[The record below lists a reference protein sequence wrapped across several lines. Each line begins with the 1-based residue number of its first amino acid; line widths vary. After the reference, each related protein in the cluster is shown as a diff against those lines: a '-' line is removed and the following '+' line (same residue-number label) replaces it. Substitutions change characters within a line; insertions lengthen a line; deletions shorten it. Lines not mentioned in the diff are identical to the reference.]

1 VRVSLHHTTRYAFD
15 RQVSFSPHVVRLRPA
30 PHTRTTI
37 EGYSLKISPLP
48 HFLNW
53 QQDPFGNF
61 QARLV
66 FPEPAKLL
74 TIDVDL
80 VANLVAINPFDFFL
94 QKSAEKLPIHYEPDL
109 ARELLPYVQAVPLEP
124 KLAALVNHC
133 RARIA
138 REGRRTM
145 DVLVEI
151 NQHVQGLLRYDIR
164 MEPGVFAP
172 EHTLTVGHGSCRDF
186 AWLQCQLL
194 RHLGFATRFASGYS
208 IQLQPDEK
216 PISGPAGVSQDVADL
231 HAWTEVFL
239 PGAGWVGLDATSG
252 LLAGEGHI
260 PLACTPEPGSAAPV
274 TGSFAWTKLADDEEL
289 GEDFS
294 FSMTVERIAEAP
306 RTTKPYGEETW
317 SAINRLGDTVDE
329 ALEKSDVRLSMGGE
343 PTFVYAADADAPEWN
358 TTALGGAKFRLA
370 DSLARRL
377 RQRFAPGGQLFH
389 GQSKWYPGEPL
400 PRWSIAC
407 YFRSDGVPIW
417 QDPNLIVAED
427 GPHATVDSAQAKSF
441 LVALAGRL
449 GVDSR
454 PIQPGYEDA
463 WYYLWRERRLPVN
476 VDPLNSR
483 LDDEMERK
491 HLAHVFEDSLGTV
504 VGFALPL
511 AHERDRGWRSGSWFL
526 RREHLF
532 LVAGDS
538 AMGFRLPL
546 DSLPWAAPGDLE
558 DREERFDPDPLATQP
573 PLPSRVVLQSSRPG
587 TDTPTAPPRPGQSA
601 AGHLRTALCAEPR
614 NGILHIFLP
623 PLSVEAFLEL
633 VAAIEQTA
641 TERALPVRLEGYPP
655 PADPRLVKFELTPDP
670 GVLEVNIQPSTS
682 WRSLCDLTTALYEE
696 ARALGLSTEKFDL
709 DGRHSGTGGGNH
721 ITLGGRSAAD
731 SPLLRRPDLLRS
743 LLGYWT
749 NHPSLSYLFS
759 GLFIGPTS
767 QAPRIDEARQDA
779 LGELEIAFRLVEA
792 GKECAPWLVDRL
804 FRHLLV
810 DITGNTHRA
819 EMCIDKLYNPEVA
832 SGRQGILEL
841 RNFEMP
847 PHARMSL
854 AQQLLVRA
862 LVAKF
867 WRTPYQQRLV
877 RWGTALH
884 DRFMLPYF
892 VEEDFT
898 DVVADL
904 QHAGF
909 AFENEWFRPHLEFRF
924 PFVGKVNAGSLEVEL
939 RRALEPWHVLGEQ
952 GGFGGTARYVDSS
965 LERLQ
970 VRVRNFTDG
979 RHRLFCNRR
988 VIPLAST
995 GTPGEF
1001 AAGVRFRA
1009 WQPPEA
1015 LHPTIPVHAPLV
1027 FDVYDTWSGR
1037 AVAGCTYH
1045 VSHPGGLSF
1054 ESRPENALV
1063 AESRRA
1069 ARFLPFGHT
1078 PGGYPEASDEKNPL
1092 LPMTLDLRR

>member
-1 VRVSLHHTTRYAFD
+1 MRVSLHHSTRYTFD
-15 RQVSFSPHVVRLRPA
+15 RPVTFSPHVVRLRPA
-30 PHTRTTI
+30 PHTRTPI
-37 EGYSLKISPLP
+37 EAYSLKISPLP

-66 FPEPAKLL
+66 FPEPATLL
-74 TIDVDL
+74 LVDVDL
-80 VANLVAINPFDFFL
+80 VANLVTVNPFEFFL
-94 QKSAEKLPIHYEPDL
+94 EECADKLPVHYEPAL
-109 ARELLPYVQAVPLEP
+109 ARELGPYFDTTPLEP
-124 KLAALVNHC
+124 KLGALVEHC
-133 RARIA
+133 GAKITRD
-138 REGRRTM
+138 GRRTM
-145 DVLVEI
+145 DVLVDI
-151 NQHVQGLLRYDIR
+151 NQHVQRLLRYDIR
-164 MEPGVFAP
+164 MEPGVFTP

-208 IQLQPDEK
+208 IQLRPDET
-216 PISGPAGVSQDVADL
+216 PISGPAGVGADVADL

-239 PGAGWVGLDATSG
+239 PGAGWIGLDATSG

-260 PLACTPEPGSAAPV
+260 PLACTPDPGSAAPV
-274 TGSFAWTKLADDEEL
+274 TGSFSWTKRSDDEKLVE
-289 GEDFS
+289 GFG

-306 RTTKPYGEETW
+306 RSTKPYSEEMW
-317 SAINRLGDTVDE
+317 SQIAGLGHVVDD
-329 ALEKSDVRLSMGGE
+329 ALKRDDVRLSMGGE

-377 RQRFAPGGQLFH
+377 RQKFAPGGLLFH
-389 GQSKWYPGEPL
+389 GQGKWYPGEPL
-400 PRWSIAC
+400 PRWGVAC
-407 YFRSDGVPIW
+407 YFRTDGVPIW
-417 QDPNLIVAED
+417 QDANRIVPED
-427 GPHATVDSAQAKSF
+427 GAPSATETGDAKAF
-441 LVALAGRL
+441 IAALAQRL
-449 GVDSR
+449 GVDDR
-454 PIQPGYEDA
+454 HTRPGYEDA
-463 WYYLWRERRLPVN
+463 AYYLWRESRLPVN
-476 VDPLNSR
+476 VEPLRSR
-483 LDDEMERK
+483 LDDEMERQR
-491 HLAHVFEDSLGTV
+491 LAHVFERSLGAV

-511 AHERDRGWRSGSWFL
+511 ADDSGRGWQTGPWFL

-532 LVAGDS
+532 LTPGDS
-538 AMGFRLPL
+538 PMGFRLPL
-546 DSLPWAAPGDLE
+546 DSLPWLAPGD
-558 DREERFDPDPLATQP
+558 REGRVDPDPLAQRP
-573 PLPSRVVLQSSRPG
+573 RLPAHIVLQASQTGKTVPA
-587 TDTPTAPPRPGQSA
+587 APPQAGQSA
-601 AGHLRTALCAEPR
+601 VGLVRTALCAETR
-614 NGILHIFLP
+614 QGVLHVFLP
-623 PLSVEAFLEL
+623 PLSSVDAFLAL
-633 VAAIEQTA
+633 VTAIEETA
-641 TERALPVRLEGYPP
+641 AAQNVSLRLEGYPP
-655 PADPRLVKFELTPDP
+655 PSDPRLVKFELTPDP

-682 WRSLCDLTTALYEE
+682 WQSLCDVTTTLYEE
-696 ARALGLSTEKFDL
+696 ARAMGLSTEKFDL

-721 ITLGGRSAAD
+721 ITLGGLRPAD

-743 LLGYWT
+743 LLAYWN

-779 LGELEIAFRLVEA
+779 LGELEIAFRLVES

-804 FRHLLV
+804 FRHLLIDV
-810 DITGNTHRA
+810 TGNTHRA

-854 AQQLLVRA
+854 AQQLLVRS
-862 LVAKF
+862 LVEMF
-867 WRTPYQQRLV
+867 WHSPYQQRLV

-884 DRFMLPYF
+884 DRFMLPHF
-892 VEEDFT
+892 VEEDFA

-909 AFENEWFRPHLEFRF
+909 AFHTEWFRPHIEFRF
-924 PFVGKVNAGSLEVEL
+924 PFIGQVNAGSLEVEL

-952 GGFGGTARYVDSS
+952 GGLGGTARYVDSS

-970 VRVRNFTDG
+970 VRVRNFTDS

-988 VIPLAST
+988 ALPLACT

-1001 AAGVRFRA
+1001 VAGVRFRA

-1027 FDVYDTWSGR
+1027 FDVYDTWTGR

-1045 VSHPGGLSF
+1045 VSHPGGLLF
-1054 ESRPENALV
+1054 ESRPANALV

-1069 ARFLPFGHT
+1069 ARFFAFGHT
-1078 PGGYPEASDEKNPL
+1078 PGGYPEAGEERNPL
-1092 LPMTLDLRR
+1092 LPTTLDLRR